1 MLVLFFLFVY
11 KGVNKTYIFY
21 IFQTPGKLAP
31 YIDEFS
37 PGVTLVTGGCGN
49 GAMCSDEIG
58 RLGAKLATT
67 GNWDCSKFPRE
78 KTRIIWRKIEG
89 QHSDVNEDK
98 E

>member
-1 MLVLFFLFVY
+1 MNHPFFSHYVV
-11 KGVNKTYIFY
+11 GSCVNNTYISY

-67 GNWDCSKFPRE
+67 GNWYSSKFPRE
-78 KTRIIWRKIEG
+78 KTRIQWRNIEG
-89 QHSDVNEDK
+89 QQSDVFQE
-98 E
+98 